1 MEIEERQPVL
11 TGLTPQGPSRRRP
24 SVAKHMLIGLVAG
37 AVVLGGVLV
46 LLPSERR
53 TTAAPS
59 PGPVARAVTA
69 VGAGVPAAL
78 PDLAALIGDHE
89 AHLRAH
95 PRDERSWAVLGAAY
109 VEQGRRTATPAYF
122 PKAEQALRT
131 SLQTNP
137 KGNPTALEGLA
148 ALANARS
155 DFKTGR
161 KWAEEAL
168 KQAPK
173 RWTAYPL
180 LIDSCTGLGDYKAS
194 RAALEKL
201 QGLHHGPPVLAEAA
215 RVYWDRGWREDA
227 MASLADAAAGATAPA
242 ERATWLAQSGRLAWE
257 RGDRE
262 ESLRY
267 YEAALSSDPDQRG
280 ALAGQGRALAALGR
294 SAEALR
300 AYQTAFAQE
309 PDPRYAL
316 ELGELYETLGVRDAA
331 QTQYALLRERVRTDA
346 SAGVDDELVLGLF
359 EADHGD
365 PEEAVRRLREEW
377 KRQPGI
383 AVADALGWA
392 LHRAEEDEEALK
404 FATKATDKTAG
415 GGVRSALYVYHRGE
429 IERELGLSG
438 SARRH
443 IAESLQIN
451 PYFSPVLAPQAR
463 RALTDLGEP
472 APEPLPEPKDTAPA
486 EPEGAQGP
494 PGAPARPA
502 NPAAPRP
509 PRRPTAQAPAP
520 KPAPHPT
527 TTPPPPPAPSPPA
540 PPPPPPAPRRPTSR

>member
-11 TGLTPQGPSRRRP
+11 TGLAPQGPSGRRP
-24 SVAKHMLIGLVAG
+24 SVAKHVLIGLVAG
-37 AVVLGGVLV
+37 SVVLGGVLV
-46 LLPSERR
+46 LLPSQRR
-53 TTAAPS
+53 TAAPPTS
-59 PGPVARAVTA
+59 GPAARAATA

-78 PDLAALIGDHE
+78 PDLVALIGDHE
-89 AHLRAH
+89 AHLRTH

-109 VEQGRRTATPAYF
+109 VEQGRRTATPEYF

-131 SLQTNP
+131 SLETKP
-137 KGNPTALEGLA
+137 KANLTAVEGLA
-148 ALANARS
+148 ALANARN
-155 DFKTGR
+155 DFRTGR

-168 KQAPK
+168 KLAPK

-180 LIDSCTGLGDYKAS
+180 LIDSCSGLGDYKAS
-194 RAALEKL
+194 RSALEKL

-215 RVYWDRGWREDA
+215 QVYWDRGWREDA
-227 MASLADAAAGATAPA
+227 VASLADAAAGATAPA
-242 ERATWLAQSGRLAWE
+242 ERATLLAQTGRLSWE

-267 YEAALSSDPDQRG
+267 YEAALSIDPDQHG

-300 AYQTAFAQE
+300 AYQTALAQE

-316 ELGELYETLGVRDAA
+316 ELGELYETLGARDAA

-346 SAGVDDELVLGLF
+346 AAGVDDELVLGLF

-365 PEEAVRRLREEW
+365 PEDAVRRLREEW
-377 KRQPGI
+377 ARQPGV

-404 FATKATDKTAG
+404 FASKATDKNTG
-415 GGVRSALYVYHRGE
+415 GGVRSALYVYHRGQ
-429 IERELGLSG
+429 IERELGQLAP
-438 SARRH
+438 ARRH
-443 IAESLQIN
+443 LAESLQIN

-463 RALTDLGEP
+463 HDLAALGEP
-472 APEPLPEPKDTAPA
+472 PAEPPPEPKDEPPA
-486 EPEGAQGP
+486 EPEAAAGP
-494 PGAPARPA
+494 PGTAVNPA
-502 NPAAPRP
+502 NPAKPANPSAPRVT
-509 PRRPTAQAPAP
+509 RRPTPQAPAP
-520 KPAPHPT
+520 A
-527 TTPPPPPAPSPPA
+527 S
-540 PPPPPPAPRRPTSR
+540 PPAPRRTASR

>member
-11 TGLTPQGPSRRRP
+11 TGLAPQGPSGRRP
-24 SVAKHMLIGLVAG
+24 SVAKHVLIGLVAG
-37 AVVLGGVLV
+37 SAVLGGVLV

-53 TTAAPS
+53 TAPPPS
-59 PGPVARAVTA
+59 PGPVTRAGTA

-78 PDLAALIGDHE
+78 PDLVALIGDHE
-89 AHLRAH
+89 AHLRTH

-109 VEQGRRTATPAYF
+109 VEQGQRTATPAYF

-131 SLQTNP
+131 SLETKP
-137 KGNPTALEGLA
+137 KGNLTALEGLA
-148 ALANARS
+148 ALANARN
-155 DFKTGR
+155 DFRTGR

-168 KQAPK
+168 KLAPK

-180 LIDSCTGLGDYKAS
+180 LIDSCSGLGDYKAS
-194 RAALEKL
+194 RSALEKL

-215 RVYWDRGWREDA
+215 QVYWDRGWREDA
-227 MASLADAAAGATAPA
+227 VASLADAAAAATAPA
-242 ERATWLAQSGRLAWE
+242 ERATWLAQTGRLAWE

-267 YEAALSSDPDQRG
+267 YEAALRIDPDQYG

-300 AYQTAFAQE
+300 AYRTALAQE

-346 SAGVDDELVLGLF
+346 AAGVDDELVLGLF

-365 PEEAVRRLREEW
+365 PEDAVRRLREEW
-377 KRQPGI
+377 ARQPGV

-404 FATKATDKTAG
+404 FATQATDKTKG
-415 GGVRSALYVYHRGE
+415 GGVRSALYVYHRGQ
-429 IERELGLSG
+429 IERELGLLAP
-438 SARRH
+438 ARRH
-443 IAESLQIN
+443 LAESLQIN

-463 RALTDLGEP
+463 HDLAALGEP
-472 APEPLPEPKDTAPA
+472 PAEPPPEPKDETPA
-486 EPEGAQGP
+486 ETEGAAGP
-494 PGAPARPA
+494 PGTPVNPA
-502 NPAAPRP
+502 NPVAPRATRQ
-509 PRRPTAQAPAP
+509 PRPHPSAPAP
-520 KPAPHPT
+520 APAPQRS
-527 TTPPPPPAPSPPA
+527 A
-540 PPPPPPAPRRPTSR
+540 SR